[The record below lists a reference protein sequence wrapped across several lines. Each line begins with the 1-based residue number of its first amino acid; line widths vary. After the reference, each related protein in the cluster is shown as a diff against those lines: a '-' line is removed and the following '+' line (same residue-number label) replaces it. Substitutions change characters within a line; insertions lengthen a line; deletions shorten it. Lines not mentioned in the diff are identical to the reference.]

1 MYAKVSSPHSRLFS
15 TSTLFA
21 LRKRKLFIWLDVQ
34 LNAKWIQLQSKKE
47 ISNNFS
53 FWLGEIY
60 VVFAMRKAPEK
71 YIKTNGLHQVFPE
84 PVIYGP
90 ATIKQKKNGKYMK
103 RCFEANT
110 TSYAAQFCLYIESF
124 VSFCPLIEKE
134 LQEGLANAAVV
145 MKNFARKE
153 KDVIWSNHHNLMNVL
168 GKISLF
174 EEKLKLN
181 ESMENQFFCFINFTK
196 MY

>member
-1 MYAKVSSPHSRLFS
+1 M
-15 TSTLFA
+15 
-21 LRKRKLFIWLDVQ
+21 W
-34 LNAKWIQLQSKKE
+34 
-47 ISNNFS
+47 
-53 FWLGEIY
+53 
-60 VVFAMRKAPEK
+60 KAPEK
-71 YIKTNGLHQVFPE
+71 YIKNNGLHQVFPE

-145 MKNFARKE
+145 MKNFAKERERCNLIKPSQSYERPGQNKFIRRK
-153 KDVIWSNHHNLMNVL
+153 
-168 GKISLF
+168 
-174 EEKLKLN
+174 
-181 ESMENQFFCFINFTK
+181 TK
-196 MY
+196 A

>member
-1 MYAKVSSPHSRLFS
+1 M
-15 TSTLFA
+15 
-21 LRKRKLFIWLDVQ
+21 W
-34 LNAKWIQLQSKKE
+34 
-47 ISNNFS
+47 
-53 FWLGEIY
+53 
-60 VVFAMRKAPEK
+60 KAPEK
-71 YIKTNGLHQVFPE
+71 YIKNNGLHQVFPE

-181 ESMENQFFCFINFTK
+181 ESTENQFFSFINITK

>member
-1 MYAKVSSPHSRLFS
+1 M
-15 TSTLFA
+15 
-21 LRKRKLFIWLDVQ
+21 W
-34 LNAKWIQLQSKKE
+34 
-47 ISNNFS
+47 
-53 FWLGEIY
+53 
-60 VVFAMRKAPEK
+60 KAPEK
-71 YIKTNGLHQVFPE
+71 YIKNNGLHQVFPE

-110 TSYAAQFCLYIESF
+110 TSYTAQFCLYIESF

-181 ESMENQFFCFINFTK
+181 ESTENQFFSFINITK

>member
-1 MYAKVSSPHSRLFS
+1 MYAKVSSQHSRLFS

-21 LRKRKLFIWLDVQ
+21 LRKRKPFIWLDVQ

-110 TSYAAQFCLYIESF
+110 TLCVAQFSLYMESF
-124 VSFCPLIEKE
+124 VTFGHSLRRNCKKDLPK
-134 LQEGLANAAVV
+134 LQSWWKTLQGT
-145 MKNFARKE
+145 RK
-153 KDVIWSNHHNLMNVL
+153 M
-168 GKISLF
+168 
-174 EEKLKLN
+174 
-181 ESMENQFFCFINFTK
+181 
-196 MY
+196 

>member
-1 MYAKVSSPHSRLFS
+1 
-15 TSTLFA
+15 
-21 LRKRKLFIWLDVQ
+21 
-34 LNAKWIQLQSKKE
+34 
-47 ISNNFS
+47 
-53 FWLGEIY
+53 
-60 VVFAMRKAPEK
+60 MRKAPEK
-71 YIKTNGLHQVFPE
+71 YIKNNGLHQVFPE

-110 TSYAAQFCLYIESF
+110 TLCAAQFCLYIESF

-181 ESMENQFFCFINFTK
+181 ESTENQFFSFINITK

>member
-1 MYAKVSSPHSRLFS
+1 M
-15 TSTLFA
+15 
-21 LRKRKLFIWLDVQ
+21 W
-34 LNAKWIQLQSKKE
+34 
-47 ISNNFS
+47 
-53 FWLGEIY
+53 
-60 VVFAMRKAPEK
+60 KAPEK
-71 YIKTNGLHQVFPE
+71 YIKNNGLHQVFPE

-174 EEKLKLN
+174 EEKLKPN
-181 ESMENQFFCFINFTK
+181 ESTENQFFSFINITK